1 MPPGAEIIV
10 HRCTIKIKNELL
22 GLYAIRFL
30 FYLLSNRVTNIVEI
44 LVVLD
49 VIRLKFESGA
59 RESGG
64 GGGRGRGGREN
75 TVFPVLERD
84 DYGKRESCCTLTKQK
99 PLKISGLFSQKN
111 KLKKL

>member
-30 FYLLSNRVTNIVEI
+30 FCPLSNRVTNIVEI

-49 VIRLKFESGA
+49 VIRLKFENGV
-59 RESGG
+59 REGG
-64 GGGRGRGGREN
+64 GGGRRGREGGRERIQ
-75 TVFPVLERD
+75 FFRYWGGMIMGKESPVAR
-84 DYGKRESCCTLTKQK
+84 
-99 PLKISGLFSQKN
+99 
-111 KLKKL
+111 

>member
-64 GGGRGRGGREN
+64 GGGEGGGGEERTQFFQCWRGMIMGKES
-75 TVFPVLERD
+75 PVAR
-84 DYGKRESCCTLTKQK
+84 
-99 PLKISGLFSQKN
+99 
-111 KLKKL
+111 

>member
-1 MPPGAEIIV
+1 M
-10 HRCTIKIKNELL
+10 KLL

-30 FYLLSNRVTNIVEI
+30 FYLLSKRVTNIVEI

-59 RESGG
+59 REGG
-64 GGGRGRGGREN
+64 GGGGEGGRGREN

-84 DYGKRESCCTLTKQK
+84 GQGKRKSCCTLTKQK

>member
-1 MPPGAEIIV
+1 M
-10 HRCTIKIKNELL
+10 KLL

-44 LVVLD
+44 LGVPD

-59 RESGG
+59 RKGG

-84 DYGKRESCCTLTKQK
+84 DYGKRKSCCMLTKQK

>member
-1 MPPGAEIIV
+1 M
-10 HRCTIKIKNELL
+10 KLL

-30 FYLLSNRVTNIVEI
+30 FYLLSKRVTNIVEI

-59 RESGG
+59 REGG
-64 GGGRGRGGREN
+64 GGGRGRGGRE
-75 TVFPVLERD
+75 
-84 DYGKRESCCTLTKQK
+84 TKQK
-99 PLKISGLFSQKN
+99 PLKISGLLSQKN

>member
-30 FYLLSNRVTNIVEI
+30 FCPLSNKVTNIVEI

-49 VIRLKFESGA
+49 VIRLKFENGA
-59 RESGG
+59 KEGGEVEGG
-64 GGGRGRGGREN
+64 GWERERIQFFRYWGGMIMGKK
-75 TVFPVLERD
+75 VLLHVD
-84 DYGKRESCCTLTKQK
+84 
-99 PLKISGLFSQKN
+99 
-111 KLKKL
+111 

>member
-1 MPPGAEIIV
+1 MPSGAEIIV

-22 GLYAIRFL
+22 GLYAVRFL
-30 FYLLSNRVTNIVEI
+30 FCPLSNRVTNIVEI

-49 VIRLKFESGA
+49 VIRLKFENGV
-59 RESGG
+59 REGG
-64 GGGRGRGGREN
+64 GGGEREN

-84 DYGKRESCCTLTKQK
+84 DYGKRKSCCTLTKQK
-99 PLKISGLFSQKN
+99 PLKISGLLSQKN

>member
-1 MPPGAEIIV
+1 M
-10 HRCTIKIKNELL
+10 KLL

-30 FYLLSNRVTNIVEI
+30 FYLLSKRVTNIVEI

-59 RESGG
+59 REG
-64 GGGRGRGGREN
+64 GGGRGRGRGRGGRE
-75 TVFPVLERD
+75 
-84 DYGKRESCCTLTKQK
+84 TKQK
-99 PLKISGLFSQKN
+99 PLKISGLLSQKN

>member
-1 MPPGAEIIV
+1 M
-10 HRCTIKIKNELL
+10 KLL

-30 FYLLSNRVTNIVEI
+30 FYLLSKRVTNIVEI

-64 GGGRGRGGREN
+64 GGRGRGRGGRE
-75 TVFPVLERD
+75 
-84 DYGKRESCCTLTKQK
+84 TKQK
-99 PLKISGLFSQKN
+99 PLKISGLLSQKN

>member
-1 MPPGAEIIV
+1 M
-10 HRCTIKIKNELL
+10 KLL
-22 GLYAIRFL
+22 GLYATRFL

-59 RESGG
+59 REGG
-64 GGGRGRGGREN
+64 GGREN

-84 DYGKRESCCTLTKQK
+84 DYGKRKSCCTLTKQK
-99 PLKISGLFSQKN
+99 PLKISGLLSQKN

>member
-1 MPPGAEIIV
+1 M
-10 HRCTIKIKNELL
+10 KLL

-59 RESGG
+59 REGG
-64 GGGRGRGGREN
+64 GKGGGGREN

-84 DYGKRESCCTLTKQK
+84 GYGKRKSCCTLTKQK

>member
-1 MPPGAEIIV
+1 M
-10 HRCTIKIKNELL
+10 KLL

-59 RESGG
+59 REGG
-64 GGGRGRGGREN
+64 GGGEG
-75 TVFPVLERD
+75 
-84 DYGKRESCCTLTKQK
+84 GKREHS
-99 PLKISGLFSQKN
+99 FSSTGEG
-111 KLKKL
+111 

>member
-30 FYLLSNRVTNIVEI
+30 FCPLSNKVTNIVEI

-49 VIRLKFESGA
+49 VIRLKFENGA
-59 RESGG
+59 KEGGEVEGG
-64 GGGRGRGGREN
+64 GGVGKREN
-75 TVFPVLERD
+75 TVFPVLGRN
-84 DYGKRESCCTLTKQK
+84 DYGKKSPVAR
-99 PLKISGLFSQKN
+99 
-111 KLKKL
+111 

>member
-1 MPPGAEIIV
+1 M
-10 HRCTIKIKNELL
+10 KLL

-59 RESGG
+59 REGG
-64 GGGRGRGGREN
+64 GKGGREN
-75 TVFPVLERD
+75 TVFLVLERD
-84 DYGKRESCCTLTKQK
+84 GYGKRKSCCTLTKQK

>member
-1 MPPGAEIIV
+1 M
-10 HRCTIKIKNELL
+10 KLL

-30 FYLLSNRVTNIVEI
+30 FYLLSKRVTNIVEI

-59 RESGG
+59 REG
-64 GGGRGRGGREN
+64 GGGRGRGGRE
-75 TVFPVLERD
+75 
-84 DYGKRESCCTLTKQK
+84 TKQK
-99 PLKISGLFSQKN
+99 PLKISGLLSQKN